1 MFSTQNTQNQKE
13 TMKTGKK
20 VYFDQSRDLLPLSF
34 FKHKLFDE
42 MRNLV
47 PLIFLKENRNR
58 KKSRLVTTNLFRE
71 KNN

>member
-1 MFSTQNTQNQKE
+1 MLSTQNTQNQKE

-20 VYFDQSRDLLPLSF
+20 IYFDQSRDLLPLAF
-34 FKHKLFDE
+34 FKDKLIDE

-47 PLIFLKENRNR
+47 PLTFFKENHNR

-71 KNN
+71 KNS